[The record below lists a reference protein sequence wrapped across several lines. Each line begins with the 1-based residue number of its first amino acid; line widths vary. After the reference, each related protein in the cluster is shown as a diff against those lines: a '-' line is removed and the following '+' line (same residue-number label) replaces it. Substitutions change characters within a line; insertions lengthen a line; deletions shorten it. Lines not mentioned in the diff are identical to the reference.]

1 MEAAEYRAKDSEL
14 GAAVSSPAISTA
26 LPLLT
31 ALFSLHTFLLM
42 GTGTWSDLAM
52 AGEDFGS
59 ALYYAREAVLATGF
73 LAYAAF
79 AQWRA
84 AHPLSQK
91 AADVAGLVLVVL
103 FTSCI
108 LALQLANPPA
118 VRMSAAL
125 VVALIV
131 GVSGALAY
139 ERIALSVAESNVDRS
154 VPNARD
160 GFRALGV
167 IAGAGGALAVA
178 LQYVLQ
184 IWLSLGWLLAACF
197 VICFALLVWLVR
209 ETQAL
214 PSETKAASDGN
225 AASLHSARDSRSPH
239 AATLACLIV
248 AAVCL
253 FALLPFYEAAMRAA
267 GAIASF
273 YEWRRLFLA
282 AGYALVGAAAYLG
295 GRPAASA
302 TILVC
307 ALFAL
312 VVSVQTATLDTGP
325 LTTTLFYALLG
336 ATLAWSGISFM
347 SIATQSAH
355 PALVASAWRVI
366 AALVTLAGIL
376 VQAADDLPLM
386 ATLACSLVLLALLVL
401 ALVRGGFLVFS
412 EQSGQGTV
420 PPREE
425 PVPTPKERTQLLARE
440 CGLTDREQQ
449 VLAALVLTEDKNQ
462 QIADNLGI
470 SRRQLQTY
478 ISRIYQKTGTTTR
491 AGLAMLVNEVPQLR

>member
-1 MEAAEYRAKDSEL
+1 
-14 GAAVSSPAISTA
+14 
-26 LPLLT
+26 
-31 ALFSLHTFLLM
+31 
-42 GTGTWSDLAM
+42 M

-167 IAGAGGALAVA
+167 IAGAGGA
-178 LQYVLQ
+178 
-184 IWLSLGWLLAACF
+184 
-197 VICFALLVWLVR
+197 
-209 ETQAL
+209 
-214 PSETKAASDGN
+214 
-225 AASLHSARDSRSPH
+225 
-239 AATLACLIV
+239 
-248 AAVCL
+248 
-253 FALLPFYEAAMRAA
+253 
-267 GAIASF
+267 
-273 YEWRRLFLA
+273 
-282 AGYALVGAAAYLG
+282 
-295 GRPAASA
+295 
-302 TILVC
+302 
-307 ALFAL
+307 
-312 VVSVQTATLDTGP
+312 
-325 LTTTLFYALLG
+325 
-336 ATLAWSGISFM
+336 LAWSGISFM